1 MYFLKIIMKPIH
13 LYEWLFVGRKKGG
26 GIEIIMLT
34 DLRLTE
40 ICNLVLWK
48 IFEIGIYECFQTV

>member
-1 MYFLKIIMKPIH
+1 MKPIH
-13 LYEWLFVGRKKGG
+13 LYEWLFVGRKKRG